1 MRFNQNSRFNDEPEI
16 NLIPFIDV
24 LLAILIFLVLS
35 TTYNKFAGLK
45 LQLPSASNQIQADPD
60 KAPKRVDVIVTSD
73 GSYAVHNVS
82 TQPRRL
88 VSDIVADLRTAKVDK
103 NSIVVIN
110 ADASASHQAV
120 INVIGAAKQLGV
132 QKVTFYTSQAKP

>member
-1 MRFNQNSRFNDEPEI
+1 MRFSRNDRLSDEPEI

-45 LQLPSASNQIQADPD
+45 LQLPSTGTQQPTNPEQ
-60 KAPKRVDVIVTSD
+60 APKRIDVIVTSD
-73 GSYAVHNVS
+73 GNYAVHGVS
-82 TQPRRL
+82 AKPRRL
-88 VSDIVADLRTAKVDK
+88 ISDIVTDLRSANANEK
-103 NSIVVIN
+103 SIVVIN
-110 ADASASHQAV
+110 ADASASHQSV

>member
-1 MRFNQNSRFNDEPEI
+1 MRFSRDNRFNDEPEI

-45 LQLPSASNQIQADPD
+45 LQLPNANTQKQAAPESL
-60 KAPKRVDVIVTSD
+60 PKRIDVIVTSD
-73 GSYAVHNVS
+73 GSYAVHNIS
-82 TQPRRL
+82 AKPRRL
-88 VSDIVADLRTAKVDK
+88 ISDVVADLRAAQADEK
-103 NSIVVIN
+103 SIVVIN
-110 ADASASHQAV
+110 ADASASHQSV